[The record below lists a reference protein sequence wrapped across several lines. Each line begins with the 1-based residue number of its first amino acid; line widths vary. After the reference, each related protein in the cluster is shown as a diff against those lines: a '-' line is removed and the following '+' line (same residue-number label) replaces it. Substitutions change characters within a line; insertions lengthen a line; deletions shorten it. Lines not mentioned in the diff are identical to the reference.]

1 MTDKYIGFKY
11 RGKSLGMSASSDF
24 KGFIENNGADLK
36 FFNTPTFTN
45 EFTPIA
51 YGDKTIYTGNTKNN
65 KTFNFLIHLVEIS
78 LADYKSFLNWLNLD
92 SIGVLSLDY
101 DSSYGYDVK
110 VLSISEGTF
119 KPFKDCEEDKMLYYV
134 ELQIA
139 FITTYDWAAK
149 WIKTIVEW
157 TGGTDILIDNDEG
170 IPFVVKTG
178 NNFAFNNRHQVD
190 NYFTVTFTGTLLIK
204 EGSTTLVNIVSPA
217 GKTGLYYSEFGMAL
231 NTDGTFI
238 GVSGSNPLQGISI
251 PARTI
256 KTLEITA
263 ATITSIKPVS
273 REIL

>member
-92 SIGVLSLDY
+92 SI
-101 DSSYGYDVK
+101 
-110 VLSISEGTF
+110 
-119 KPFKDCEEDKMLYYV
+119 
-134 ELQIA
+134 
-139 FITTYDWAAK
+139 
-149 WIKTIVEW
+149 
-157 TGGTDILIDNDEG
+157 
-170 IPFVVKTG
+170 
-178 NNFAFNNRHQVD
+178 
-190 NYFTVTFTGTLLIK
+190 
-204 EGSTTLVNIVSPA
+204 
-217 GKTGLYYSEFGMAL
+217 
-231 NTDGTFI
+231 I

-263 ATITSIKPVS
+263 TTITSIKPVS